1 MEYCTLNDL
10 TRWIDPVEL
19 VALCTRDS
27 GATLASEEVAAVA
40 AEVIRGAGAEI
51 DSYLLGRYPG
61 LRDITP
67 PPAEMTSLCARIAIY
82 NLYLRR
88 RVVSELWR
96 KNYEDCR
103 QRLEQASEGRLSL
116 GMGQDG
122 QVAGSPERQW
132 RTDTLD
138 EERVYSRE
146 KLNRF

>member
-19 VALCTRDS
+19 VALCSRES

-61 LRDITP
+61 LREIN
-67 PPAEMTSLCARIAIY
+67 PAPAGLVSLCARIAIY

-116 GMGQDG
+116 GLGQDG
-122 QVAGSPERQW
+122 QVADSPERQW

-138 EERVYSRE
+138 EERVYSPE
-146 KLNRF
+146 KLDLF